1 MFEDL
6 YNIINNAKENGVL
19 MQIKDLTGLS
29 GSKLI
34 GVLQRLSAY
43 QERNDG
49 GSYLEIGT
57 FQGLTLLSVAK
68 ILKYENA
75 FGIDNFSQF
84 DSECKNQQIIKN
96 RMNSNNITNAILINE
111 DFEDALDNLEQYI
124 GKKKIGVYFVDGPHD
139 YRSQFMCLGL
149 AKPYLSDSAII
160 VIDDC
165 NYPHVRQATRDFLIC
180 NPEFKLFFE
189 AYTEC
194 HPGNMTKVENNKAME
209 GWWNGV
215 NILVIDRENILDKV
229 YPPTITNRI
238 LFENEHI
245 IHAAKYAVIAPQAVR
260 IISELAKSKI
270 YNYSSI
276 RKILNLVKKAR
287 ALEIELVGD
296 YETKN
301 TFSANLPKEKFNY
314 SIK

>member
-6 YNIINNAKENGVL
+6 CKIIYNAKENGAL
-19 MQIKDLTGLS
+19 MQIEDLTGFS

-49 GSYLEIGT
+49 GCYLEIGT

-68 ILKYENA
+68 ILKHENA
-75 FGIDNFSQF
+75 FGIDNFSQL
-84 DSECKNQQIIKN
+84 DSENRNQQIIKN

-111 DFEDALDNLEQYI
+111 DFEDALKDLNQYI

-165 NYPHVRQATRDFLIC
+165 NYTHVRQANRDFLLC

-189 AYTEC
+189 GYTAC
-194 HPGNMTKVENNKAME
+194 HPGNMTKEKKKAAIE

-229 YPPTITNRI
+229 YPPTITNKI
-238 LFENEHI
+238 LFENDRI
-245 IHAAKYAVIAPQAVR
+245 LHAAQYAVIAPQAVR
-260 IISELAKSKI
+260 IIPALAKLKLFYSIKKI
-270 YNYSSI
+270 A
-276 RKILNLVKKAR
+276 KLVKKAR
-287 ALEIELVGD
+287 SIDVELIGD

-301 TFSANLPKEKFNY
+301 TYSANLPKERFNT
-314 SIK
+314 SL